1 MTTRLALSS
10 VKLSESVC
18 DDTATIKMRNP
29 DPLRDDPIEA
39 FAAAVFVVVII
50 TFLVFAAG
58 VMIVFL

>member
-1 MTTRLALSS
+1 MVADHTRVNGRS
-10 VKLSESVC
+10 
-18 DDTATIKMRNP
+18 MRNP

-39 FAAAVFVVVII
+39 LAAGLFVVVVI

>member
-1 MTTRLALSS
+1 M
-10 VKLSESVC
+10 KLSESVC